1 MVIDND
7 KIYFVPGDIVVV
19 RHEELDNR
27 PAMYVVEKVS
37 KTFINKEF
45 HLLIQMHFFI
55 ILENSRNL
63 EWLFIALW
71 FTKVQILQYL

>member
-37 KTFINKEF
+37 KTFINKESS
-45 HLLIQMHFFI
+45 
-55 ILENSRNL
+55 ERESV
-63 EWLFIALW
+63 
-71 FTKVQILQYL
+71 FTGLRCR

>member
-27 PAMYVVEKVS
+27 TAMYVVEKVS
-37 KTFINKEF
+37 KNFINTESS
-45 HLLIQMHFFI
+45 
-55 ILENSRNL
+55 ERESV
-63 EWLFIALW
+63 
-71 FTKVQILQYL
+71 FTGLRCR

>member
-1 MVIDND
+1 MKKKKKIVMVIDND

-37 KTFINKEF
+37 KTFINKESSERESVITG
-45 HLLIQMHFFI
+45 L
-55 ILENSRNL
+55 RCR
-63 EWLFIALW
+63 
-71 FTKVQILQYL
+71 